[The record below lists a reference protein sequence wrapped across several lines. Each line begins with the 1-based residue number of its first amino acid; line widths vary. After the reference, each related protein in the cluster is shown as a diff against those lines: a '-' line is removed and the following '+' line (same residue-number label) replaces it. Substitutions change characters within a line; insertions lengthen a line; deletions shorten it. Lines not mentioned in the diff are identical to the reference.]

1 MDTSARQMIIACTLD
16 ENRSTQIGNIDL
28 SKETSKMAEHLEK
41 QKASPTGTL
50 NSRVTTVGVNG
61 QKNDDAKQQKP
72 VFLEEKDRLKELNL
86 PKANEWIDA
95 FVDGKL
101 KTLIN
106 QSHINSTHRIMK
118 VKVISCHNL
127 RKSDT
132 SPSITPFVTLISPD
146 MDRFERQ
153 YKFTTFQT
161 KKANSLNPI
170 FNQTFYMPLYP
181 GDIEAFVAISKSGR
195 PYNEKEKKDV
205 EYKFTFR
212 IMMSKWAITNHMVAA
227 CYGFQKWTFHRRI

>member
-1 MDTSARQMIIACTLD
+1 
-16 ENRSTQIGNIDL
+16 
-28 SKETSKMAEHLEK
+28 MAEHLEK
-41 QKASPTGTL
+41 LKASPTESL

-86 PKANEWIDA
+86 PKADEWIDA

-101 KTLIN
+101 KALID

-118 VKVISCHNL
+118 VKLISCHNL

-170 FNQTFYMPLYP
+170 FNQTFYMPLYS
-181 GDIEAFVAISKSGR
+181 GDVEASVAISKSGR
-195 PYNEKEKKDV
+195 PYNEKEKKRCGIQVHVQNYDEQMGDHESYGSCMLWFSEMDV
-205 EYKFTFR
+205 SPQSLDECPKR
-212 IMMSKWAITNHMVAA
+212 ISIPLAGPGAMEEDRW
-227 CYGFQKWTFHRRI
+227 

>member
-1 MDTSARQMIIACTLD
+1 MTNSTNFDKGLDLSTANEKCMSLDDDRSAR
-16 ENRSTQIGNIDL
+16 IGNIDL

-41 QKASPTGTL
+41 LKASPTASL

-86 PKANEWIDA
+86 PKADEWIDA

-101 KTLIN
+101 KALID

-118 VKVISCHNL
+118 VKLISCHNL

-132 SPSITPFVTLISPD
+132 SPSTTPFVTLISPD

-170 FNQTFYMPLYP
+170 FNQTFFMPLYS
-181 GDIEAFVAISKSGR
+181 GDVEASVAISKSGR
-195 PYNEKEKKDV
+195 PYNEKEKKMRNTSSRS
-205 EYKFTFR
+205 EL
-212 IMMSKWAITNHMVAA
+212 
-227 CYGFQKWTFHRRI
+227 